1 MSAIYLLVSF
11 LVFFVVFLSFFRNQ
25 KNFVFPVIFLQQFRH
40 FINIFNIDQPNILN
54 LQYIIRVTINFA
66 IQVKLLQI
74 ANNFFELN
82 AYKVIAEIIGQ
93 VLCYYSVIYNMLIK
107 NFPEDLETNIN
118 NPNFYLQLL
127 RFVLLIGFDFFC
139 SS

>member
-11 LVFFVVFLSFFRNQ
+11 LVFFAVFLSFFRNQ

-82 AYKVIAEIIGQ
+82 AYKVIAVIIGQ

>member
-1 MSAIYLLVSF
+1 MSAIYLLISF

-82 AYKVIAEIIGQ
+82 AYKVIAVIIGQ